1 MQISPVIQ
9 LFLELAAIITA
20 AQFGGMLARRLG
32 QPRVF
37 GELLAGVLLGPSLL
51 NFTHTAAFTSPN
63 LEETINDLAEMGVLM
78 LMFSVGLDVHFSE
91 LMAVRRVALLG
102 GILGGIAPILLAAPL
117 MLLLGYAGET
127 ALLTGVILAASSVS
141 ISAQTLMDL
150 GVLRTE
156 EGFGLLAT
164 ALVDDVLAILM
175 LSFVSASLFVA
186 ESAVPQAGGARI
198 LLQAGGYIVVALLVA
213 WFVLPWGIN
222 WLYNRHQVPYTIV
235 AFSVVVALLFGASA
249 QVIGGIAPI
258 TGAFIAGLGFSRARD
273 NARRLIQES
282 VRSIAYGLLVP
293 IFFVHIGLMADLRQ
307 ISLAQLPLAAL
318 LLGIAVVSKIGG
330 SGLGAYLGGFD
341 RGTAFRLGVCMISRG
356 EVSLIVMTLGLSAG
370 ILDQPTFALLFL
382 VVLATLVLTPVLIRQ
397 VFEGFVPVR
406 E

>member
-382 VVLATLVLTPVLIRQ
+382 VVLATLILTPVLIRQ
-397 VFEGFVPVR
+397 VFEGFVLVR